1 MKFVIL
7 VLAVL
12 LLLWMLFGR
21 SRRGDRADRRPPRST
36 PPTAQAEGMVA
47 CAHCGV
53 HLPRS
58 EAVLAGAL
66 AYCSRAH
73 REAGPR
79 SGGP

>member
-7 VLAVL
+7 LLAVL

-21 SRRGDRADRRPPRST
+21 SRRGRRSDRTPRAGSSAT
-36 PPTAQAEGMVA
+36 QPEGMVV

-58 EAVLAGAL
+58 EAVQAGAL
-66 AYCSRAH
+66 TYCSPAH

-79 SGGP
+79 SGNA

>member
-1 MKFVIL
+1 MKFVLL

-21 SRRGDRADRRPPRST
+21 SRRGDRADRASQAAPPALQ
-36 PPTAQAEGMVA
+36 PEGMVA

-53 HLPRS
+53 NLPRS
-58 EAVLAGAL
+58 EAVQAGAL
-66 AYCSRAH
+66 TYCSPAH

-79 SGGP
+79 ADAS

>member
-1 MKFVIL
+1 VKFVIL
-7 VLAVL
+7 LLAVL

-21 SRRGDRADRRPPRST
+21 SRRGDRADRPPRGT
-36 PPTAQAEGMVA
+36 PPAAQAEGMVA

-66 AYCSRAH
+66 SYCSAAH

-79 SGGP
+79 TGGP

>member
-1 MKFVIL
+1 VKFVIL
-7 VLAVL
+7 LFAVL

-21 SRRGDRADRRPPRST
+21 SRRGDRADRPPRRT
-36 PPTAQAEGMVA
+36 PPASQSEAMVA

-58 EAVLAGAL
+58 EAVKVGAL
-66 AYCSRAH
+66 SYCSPTH

>member
-7 VLAVL
+7 LLAVL

-21 SRRGDRADRRPPRST
+21 SRRGDRAGRPPRSA
-36 PPTAQAEGMVA
+36 PPGAQTEGMVA

-58 EAVLAGAL
+58 EAVHAGAL
-66 AYCSRAH
+66 TYCSPAH
-73 REAGPR
+73 REAGPQ
-79 SGGP
+79 SGES

>member
-1 MKFVIL
+1 MKFVVL
-7 VLAVL
+7 LLAVL

-21 SRRGDRADRRPPRST
+21 SRRGKRSDRSSRGAPPV
-36 PPTAQAEGMVA
+36 AQPEGMVA

-58 EAVLAGAL
+58 EAVQAGVL
-66 AYCSRAH
+66 TYCSAAH

-79 SGGP
+79 SGSA